1 MSSST
6 GAPPR
11 ESLTERQMAY
21 SAVNHVSPGMLTA
34 VIWTSFSVATLF
46 LMLRLFVRWRDR
58 KRSALLLDDYWMIFA
73 WLCLV
78 ALAIVQMNERPS
90 LYYIARDNAGQPQ
103 PQQQHVDDPNATVE
117 QWRRLSFACN
127 FMFWTTLYAVKAS
140 LLTTF
145 YHCVSPNPCLR
156 RFWFLVAATVAVTY
170 VAGMVTAWTA
180 CGSDVSNFFRADRC
194 KGGYWAWRAKVT
206 IYVAATFDI
215 LTDLMIILL
224 PVSLLPTLRL
234 DKKKKIGLGVAFSLV
249 FVTVCVC
256 IVRMS
261 QTVKGP
267 AVDLVGLTLWS
278 FVEAAAAVLVGSLPP
293 LKALFTRKISEMY
306 CSRRNR
312 TCRRFAASDK
322 EAGTCRGYDPSTTS
336 RSVMVAESIPLDEMH
351 RSGQTG
357 GGIYVQR
364 TCEWRVERVDE
375 ASNSEASDVQI
386 VAKGSAV

>member
-1 MSSST
+1 MPSST

-58 KRSALLLDDYWMIFA
+58 KRSALLLDDYWMMFA

-78 ALAIVQMNERPS
+78 ALAVVQMNERPS

-180 CGSDVSNFFRADRC
+180 CGSDVSNFFRA
-194 KGGYWAWRAKVT
+194 G
-206 IYVAATFDI
+206 I
-215 LTDLMIILL
+215 
-224 PVSLLPTLRL
+224 LLPTLRL
-234 DKKKKIGLGVAFSLV
+234 DKKKKVGLGVAFSLV

-351 RSGQTG
+351 SSGQTG